1 MSSEFNPQKQ
11 NVMRCVKN
19 FLSICAML
27 AIAMFNQANAQVTL
41 LNIDS
46 DPNVDFIEFPSI
58 ATDDDVSMRVV
69 VENRRPVVM
78 SYMVFDDFA
87 MLHTGNEGKDCL
99 LMNVN
104 HLPELGK
111 DGKPL
116 RISYVELFRRN
127 GDVKTI
133 LASSKF

>member
-1 MSSEFNPQKQ
+1 
-11 NVMRCVKN
+11 
-19 FLSICAML
+19 ML

-69 VENRRPVVM
+69 VDNSRPTTIK

-87 MLHTGNEGKDCL
+87 MIHTATDGKECL

-104 HLPELGK
+104 HLPEVGK

-116 RISYVELFRRN
+116 RITYVELFRRN

>member
-1 MSSEFNPQKQ
+1 
-11 NVMRCVKN
+11 
-19 FLSICAML
+19 ML

>member
-1 MSSEFNPQKQ
+1 MASEFNPQKQ

-19 FLSICAML
+19 FLSVCAML
-27 AIAMFNQANAQVTL
+27 AIAMFNQANAQVEL
-41 LNIDS
+41 LYIDD

-58 ATDDDVSMRVV
+58 ASDEDVSMRVV
-69 VENRRPVVM
+69 VENRRPFVM

-87 MLHTGNEGKDCL
+87 MIHKGSEGKECL

-104 HLPELGK
+104 HLPDLGK

-127 GDVKTI
+127 GDEKTI